1 MKGVL
6 DVPTARGPAR
16 LTWHGAPPSA
26 RARPAGLLLLGH
38 GAGGGISA
46 PDLMVVANLGG
57 QAGYA
62 VGLVEQPY
70 RVAGRRAPA
79 PAAHLDDAFTAVATA
94 ARKAAGLAGKYG
106 DLTPLIVGGRSS
118 GARVACRTAL
128 TVGARGVL
136 ALAFPLQPPRPPG
149 KDRPNRL
156 PELLAAGAPILVV
169 QGERDPFG
177 SAADIRRALSGHDA
191 QTVTVSEAPAAD
203 HALRKGINTVTIAE
217 WLAGFLP

>member
-1 MKGVL
+1 MKGVQ
-6 DVPTARGPAR
+6 DVPTTRGPAR

-46 PDLMVVANLGG
+46 PDLIVVANLGG

-79 PAAHLDDAFTAVATA
+79 PAAHLDDAFTAVVAA
-94 ARKAAGLAGKYG
+94 ARKAAGLAGKYA

-128 TVGARGVL
+128 TVGARGVV

-149 KDRPNRL
+149 KDRPSRL

-177 SAADIRRALSGHDA
+177 SAADIRRALSGHDG

-203 HALRKGINTVTIAE
+203 HALRKGINTATIAE

>member
-6 DVPTARGPAR
+6 DVLTTRGAAR
-16 LTWHGAPPSA
+16 LTWHGAPPGT

-38 GAGGGISA
+38 GAGGGIST
-46 PDLMVVANLGG
+46 PDLIVVGNLAGE
-57 QAGYA
+57 AGYA

-79 PAAHLDDAFTAVATA
+79 PAAQLDEAFIAVANA
-94 ARKAAGLAGKYG
+94 ARKIAGLAGKYR
-106 DLTPLIVGGRSS
+106 DQTPVIVGGRSS
-118 GARVACRTAL
+118 GARVACRSARAI
-128 TVGARGVL
+128 GARGVL

-156 PELLAAGAPILVV
+156 PELLAAGVPILVV

-177 SAADIRRALSGHDA
+177 SAADVRHALAGHDA
-191 QTVTVSEAPAAD
+191 RAVTVSEAPAAD
-203 HALRKGINTVTIAE
+203 HALRRGINTAGIAE